1 LDSTFRNSFYIG
13 CTLAVFVGFWL
24 AHLWSGPQ
32 QVQLHSQNFIRQ
44 VEKRDILGAGNFVAA
59 EYHDD
64 WGNDR
69 ALLLSRLRL
78 VVGSFSLLKINAD
91 EPDIT
96 LTPPD
101 ASWRAKL
108 QISGSGPE
116 LATEINVRV
125 NSLVTPF
132 EFRWRKKS
140 WKPWDWK
147 LFAIRNPSLQIPDT

>member
-1 LDSTFRNSFYIG
+1 M
-13 CTLAVFVGFWL
+13 
-24 AHLWSGPQ
+24 
-32 QVQLHSQNFIRQ
+32 QLHSQNFIRQ
-44 VEKRDILGAGNFVAA
+44 IEKRDILGAGNFVAA
-59 EYHDD
+59 EYRDD

-78 VVGSFSLLKINAD
+78 VVGSFSLLTINAD

-108 QISGSGPE
+108 QISGSGSE

-147 LFAIRNPSLQIPDT
+147 LLEIHNPSLQIPST